1 MRVKC
6 NTKEEVILAMYVICR
21 ARIAFTNKDRTHL
34 LPIPSVALHLLLSD
48 LHSIH
53 IGIFPSE
60 WSSNSRVTAGQ
71 MSTDQTFPHEQNI
84 DRIHIQ
90 GSQQTF
96 IGRFENVTVP
106 GRRETEGKLH
116 PASSLHTETDT
127 WD

>member
-1 MRVKC
+1 MRSKC
-6 NTKEEVILAMYVICR
+6 NTKEEVVLAMYGIGC
-21 ARIAFTNKDRTHL
+21 ARVAFTNKDRTRL
-34 LPIPSVALHLLLSD
+34 LTFPSVALLLLLTD
-48 LHSIH
+48 LQSIH
-53 IGIFPSE
+53 IGIFPSK

-71 MSTDQTFPHEQNI
+71 MATDQTFPHEQNI
-84 DRIHIQ
+84 ERIHIQ

-116 PASSLHTETDT
+116 PASPLHTETDT